1 VLSEYR
7 LRALLSNK
15 QFESFVLAI
24 YPSSR
29 GFAFVVF
36 EGPES
41 PFDWGA
47 KEFRGSDKNARSL
60 NAIRELIERYR
71 PDAIVIEDFTED
83 DARRSPRIRRLYRS
97 IVALAQTECI
107 DLFRYSKTQ
116 VRHSFGAAGVTTKH
130 DIATAIAR
138 HIPAFGHRLP
148 RFRKIWMSEDGRQN
162 LFDAAALGL
171 THYVVNRSLLA

>member
-1 VLSEYR
+1 MSH
-7 LRALLSNK
+7 K
-15 QFESFVLAI
+15 QFESFILAI
-24 YPSSR
+24 YPSAR

-41 PFDWGA
+41 PFDWGT
-47 KEFRGSDKNARSL
+47 KEFRGADKNAHSL

-71 PDAIVIEDFTED
+71 PDAIVIEDFTD
-83 DARRSPRIRRLYRS
+83 DGTRRSSRIRGLYRS
-97 IVALAQTECI
+97 IVQLAQTECI

-116 VRHSFGAAGVTTKH
+116 VRHCFGAAGLMTKY

-148 RFRKIWMSEDGRQN
+148 PLRKTWMSEDGRQN

-171 THYVVNRSLLA
+171 THYAVNPSLLA

>member
-1 VLSEYR
+1 M
-7 LRALLSNK
+7 SNK
-15 QFESFVLAI
+15 QFESFILAI

-41 PFDWGA
+41 PFDWGT
-47 KEFRGSDKNARSL
+47 KEFRGTDKNARSL

-71 PDAIVIEDFTED
+71 PDALVIEDFTED
-83 DARRSPRIRRLYRS
+83 SARRSSRIRRLYRS
-97 IVALAQTECI
+97 IVQLAQTECI

-116 VRHSFGAAGVTTKH
+116 VRHCFGAAGVTKY

-171 THYVVNRSLLA
+171 THYAVNPSLLA